1 MVHPMVENRFVVEV
15 GDTQALKTC
24 ITHIGDIE
32 SVFDAYQGMPTGCAA
47 PHLIWRS
54 AGCGRAG
61 LRVCGGRRCGWV
73 GGACVGDARSD

>member
-1 MVHPMVENRFVVEV
+1 MVENRFVVEV

-47 PHLIWRS
+47 PLLIWHPACCAWARVS
-54 AGCGRAG
+54 ALAA
-61 LRVCGGRRCGWV
+61 L
-73 GGACVGDARSD
+73 GGAAGQVA